1 MFMIHTKNYFF
12 DKFYQIKYKFLSIH
26 SNETWSRHLVEKY
39 LRVTDIVLFSFR
51 NNLSLSYKLQNWGQ
65 IMSSFL
71 LNLGAPICS
80 IACKAIN
87 LGSLKLILSTM
98 KHLRRFHLMTGSVFQ
113 NIQYWAKY
121 EHMKLNNSS
130 ISAQQFTDFLL
141 FGDNNLH

>member
-1 MFMIHTKNYFF
+1 
-12 DKFYQIKYKFLSIH
+12 
-26 SNETWSRHLVEKY
+26 
-39 LRVTDIVLFSFR
+39 
-51 NNLSLSYKLQNWGQ
+51 
-65 IMSSFL
+65 MSSFL